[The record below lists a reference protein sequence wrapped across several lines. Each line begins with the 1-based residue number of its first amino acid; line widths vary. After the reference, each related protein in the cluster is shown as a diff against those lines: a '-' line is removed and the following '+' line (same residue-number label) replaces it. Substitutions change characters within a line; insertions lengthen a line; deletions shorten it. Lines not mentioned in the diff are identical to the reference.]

1 MSETVVALELRELDR
16 VLAELEREFSAQ
28 NVPTLLRLRAAML
41 TEELFSAVQA
51 LHDGDAMLRCTFP
64 APRTVLLQYRN
75 RQGAL
80 KPDLR
85 MVARLAK
92 NPCTD
97 GVHVAFREGSCALTA
112 DGAGAAA
119 T

>member
-1 MSETVVALELRELDR
+1 MSGKVVSLGVTDVDE

-28 NVPTLLRLRAAML
+28 EVPTLLRLRAAML
-41 TEELFSAVQA
+41 TEELFSAVQV
-51 LHDGDAMLRCTFP
+51 LHDEDGMLRCTFP
-64 APRTVLLQYRN
+64 ESRTMLLQFRN

-92 NPCTD
+92 NPCTE
-97 GVHVAFREGSCALTA
+97 GVEVTFREGSCTIRAK
-112 DGAGAAA
+112 
-119 T
+119 